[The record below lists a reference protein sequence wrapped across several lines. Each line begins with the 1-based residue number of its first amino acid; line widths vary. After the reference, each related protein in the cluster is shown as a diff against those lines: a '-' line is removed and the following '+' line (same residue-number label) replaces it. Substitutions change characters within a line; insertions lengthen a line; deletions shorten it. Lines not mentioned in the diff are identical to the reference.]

1 MKTTRSLTLLT
12 ALLLSAPAL
21 HAQDW
26 KGQARVEGVVR
37 DETGNPIAGAKVQM
51 HLQGRT
57 DGPSATTN
65 KSGRWALLGLR
76 GGPWDVDITADGYIP
91 KQLGGVPV
99 KELER
104 IPPIEVKMAK
114 MAQAPPQ
121 EQTKTSGGLPPDIVE
136 AVKQGDALMK
146 EQKWAEAAA
155 EYEKAA
161 ANPTLAEH
169 VGLLMQMARAYHG
182 AKQEEKSVETL
193 KKVLVKEP
201 DNVAALLLLGNASL
215 EKGDLEAGKAYLDK
229 VPASAITD
237 PTAYINVGIL
247 YMNKKKPAEAEDY
260 FGRAV
265 AMEPNAHIGY
275 YYRGLARVQGQKWN
289 DAKADLKK
297 VVELAPDSPEA
308 KEAKELLG
316 SMK

>member
-1 MKTTRSLTLLT
+1 MIRKAILPLIALTL
-12 ALLLSAPAL
+12 AAPIL
-21 HAQDW
+21 AQDW

-37 DETGNPIAGAKVQM
+37 DEAGNPIAGAKVQM
-51 HLQGRT
+51 HLSGRT

-76 GGPWDVDITADGYIP
+76 GGPWDVDINADGYIP

-104 IPPIEVKMAK
+104 IPPIEVKLAK
-114 MAQAPPQ
+114 MVQAPPPE
-121 EQTKTSGGLPPDIVE
+121 EQTKTGGGLPPEILE
-136 AVKQGDALMK
+136 AVKKGDELMK

-155 EYEKAA
+155 EYEKAST
-161 ANPTLAEH
+161 NPTLADH

-182 AKQEEKSVETL
+182 AKQEDKSIATL
-193 KKVLVKEP
+193 KKVVTKEP

-215 EKGDLEAGKAYLDK
+215 ERGDLDGGRAYLDK

-265 AMEPNAHIGY
+265 TMEPNSHIGY
-275 YYRGLARVQGQKWN
+275 YYRGLARVQGQKLAE
-289 DAKADLKK
+289 AKADLKK

-308 KEAKELLG
+308 KEAKDLLG
-316 SMK
+316 SIK